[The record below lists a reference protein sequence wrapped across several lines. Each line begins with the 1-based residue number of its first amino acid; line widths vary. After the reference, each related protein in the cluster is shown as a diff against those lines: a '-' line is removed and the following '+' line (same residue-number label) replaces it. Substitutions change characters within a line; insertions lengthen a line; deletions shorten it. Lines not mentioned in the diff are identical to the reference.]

1 MRPSRNAFTAG
12 MPCTRY
18 SAARR
23 GFAST
28 STLTNSTCPSSAA
41 TASSRTGVSWRQG
54 PHHLAQKSTI
64 TGTSW
69 ERSITSRA
77 KL

>member
-1 MRPSRNAFTAG
+1 ML
-12 MPCTRY
+12 CTRY

-28 STLTNSTCPSSAA
+28 STLTIATCPSSAA

-54 PHHLAQKSTI
+54 PHHSAQKSTI